1 MVAQQSKLNY
11 SIVDAGLQVF
21 DRSEAFKKLLAGLKV
36 YKPDIKLI
44 YATVGEGMT
53 PAELLKTVSIMR
65 DADEEIVKRIDY
77 VFIYEYVRQ
86 YRDLMSERMYWVEC
100 PMLFSPKSLNTFMYY
115 KKRGGLKEYFADYMM
130 STQKIK
136 PAIFNQYLTQVSHL
150 STRPKM
156 VDPSTNEKM
165 DDPRYWKRPENSK
178 KVIEAVTQMSVMYRE
193 RQ

>member
-86 YRDLMSERMYWVEC
+86 YHNLMSERMYWVEC

>member
-1 MVAQQSKLNY
+1 MVPQQSRLNY
-11 SIVDAGLQVF
+11 SIVDAGLQAF
-21 DRSEAFKKLLAGLKV
+21 DRADAFKKLLAGLKV

-65 DADEEIVKRIDY
+65 DADEEMVKRIDY
-77 VFIYEYVRQ
+77 VFVYEYVRQ
-86 YRDLMSERMYWVEC
+86 YRNLMSERMYWVEC

-115 KKRGGLKEYFADYMM
+115 KKRGGLQEYFSDYMM

-150 STRPKM
+150 SIRPKM
-156 VDPSTNEKM
+156 VDPKTQEKV
-165 DDPRYWKRPENSK
+165 DDPLYWKHPENSK
-178 KVIEAVTQMSVMYRE
+178 KVIEAITQMSVMYRE
-193 RQ
+193 KQ

>member
-1 MVAQQSKLNY
+1 MVAQQSRLNY

-86 YRDLMSERMYWVEC
+86 YHNLMSERMYWVEC

-156 VDPSTNEKM
+156 VDPSTNEKV